1 MKINFRAIVFGIIIV
16 ICIVAVNFAVY
27 WQFFRKEEVLGMGE
41 GQDNTSSNEQLAKDF
56 NKIFNNTLDKQGNQI
71 SQIRKLIE
79 TEEIVY
85 TKLAKQDK
93 IENRYEISVNIP
105 QINIQSDLVKKF
117 NERVDNIFTNKANEI
132 IEKANNNTIYDV
144 EYMAYIN
151 TNILSLIIKSTLKE
165 GNNPQR
171 VIMQTYNYN
180 LSTNEELTLSQIL
193 DIKKMSKT
201 AVEKE
206 IKSVIVEAAKQADSL
221 KQLGYNVYTRESESS
236 IYKIENTTTYFI
248 GANGK
253 LYIVYPYGNS
263 NYTAETDII
272 VF

>member
-1 MKINFRAIVFGIIIV
+1 MKINLRTIMFGIIIV

-27 WQFFRKEEVLGMGE
+27 WQFFRKEQTGE
-41 GQDNTSSNEQLAKDF
+41 IHDGKNNTVANQQLAEDF

-71 SQIRKLIE
+71 NQIKKISDEDEL
-79 TEEIVY
+79 VY
-85 TKLAKQDK
+85 TKFAKQDK
-93 IENRYEISVNIP
+93 IENKYEISVNIP
-105 QINIQSDLVKKF
+105 HINIQNDLVKKF
-117 NERVDNIFTNKANEI
+117 NERVDNIFTNKAKDIVEN
-132 IEKANNNTIYDV
+132 ANNNTIYDV

-151 TNILSLIIKSTLKE
+151 TNILSLVIKSTLKE
-165 GNNPQR
+165 GDNPQR

-180 LSTNEELTLSQIL
+180 LSTNEEVTLAQIL
-193 DIKKMSKT
+193 DIKKMSKES
-201 AVEKE
+201 VEKE
-206 IKSVIVEAAKQADSL
+206 IKSVIIEATKQADSL

-253 LYIVYPYGNS
+253 LYIAYPYGNS